1 MYHTEQE
8 NFWAG
13 EFGNAYVE
21 RNQGEQMLAS
31 NLALF
36 SEALRHSQPIHS
48 MIEFG
53 ANRGMN
59 LKALQS
65 LFPNIKQNA
74 IEINDKAV
82 AELSKVI
89 PSQHIF
95 HDSILEWQSESQW
108 DLTLIKGVLIH
119 INPDELP
126 NVYQKLVDSTRQ
138 YLLVVEYY
146 NPSPMMVS
154 YRGHTERLYKR
165 DFAGE
170 IMASYPNM
178 KLINYGFFYKG
189 DPNFPQDD
197 LTYFLLEKQPMEK
210 QPMEKQA

>member
-36 SEALRHSQPIHS
+36 SEALRHVQPIHR

-74 IEINDKAV
+74 IEINEKAV

-89 PSQHIF
+89 PSENIF
-95 HDSILEWQSESQW
+95 HDSILEWQNDGQW

-126 NVYQKLVDSTRQ
+126 KVYQKLVDSTQ
-138 YLLVVEYY
+138 KYLLVVEYY

-154 YRGHTERLYKR
+154 YRGYNERLYKR

-170 IMASYPNM
+170 ILANHPDM
-178 KLINYGFFYKG
+178 KLIHYGFFYKG

-210 QPMEKQA
+210 

>member
-36 SEALRHSQPIHS
+36 AEALRPTQPFNS
-48 MIEFG
+48 VIEFG

-59 LKALQS
+59 LQALKL
-65 LFPNIKQNA
+65 LFPHSDLSA
-74 IEINDKAV
+74 IEINEKAV
-82 AELSKVI
+82 SELSKVI
-89 PSQHIF
+89 DKSNIF
-95 HDSILEWQSESQW
+95 HQSILDWQADKQW

-119 INPDELP
+119 INPDELA
-126 NVYQKLVDSTRQ
+126 NVYQKLVESTQ
-138 YLLVVEYY
+138 KYLLVVEYY
-146 NPSPMMVS
+146 NPSPMMIN
-154 YRGHTERLYKR
+154 YRGHSERLYKR

-170 IMASYPNM
+170 IMANHPQM
-178 KLINYGFFYKG
+178 KLVHYGFFYKG

-197 LTYFLLEKQPMEK
+197 LTYFLLEKQ
-210 QPMEKQA
+210 A

>member
-36 SEALRHSQPIHS
+36 AEALRPTQSFNS
-48 MIEFG
+48 VIEFG

-59 LKALQS
+59 LQALKL
-65 LFPNIKQNA
+65 LFPHSDLSA
-74 IEINDKAV
+74 IEINEKAV
-82 AELSKVI
+82 SELSKVI
-89 PSQHIF
+89 DKSNIYHQ
-95 HDSILEWQSESQW
+95 SILDWQADKQW

-119 INPDELP
+119 INPDELA
-126 NVYQKLVDSTRQ
+126 NVYQKLVESTQ
-138 YLLVVEYY
+138 KYLLVVEYY
-146 NPSPMMVS
+146 NPSPMMIN
-154 YRGHTERLYKR
+154 YRGHSERLYKR

-170 IMASYPNM
+170 IMANHPQM
-178 KLINYGFFYKG
+178 KLVHYGFFYKG

-197 LTYFLLEKQPMEK
+197 LTYFLLEKQ
-210 QPMEKQA
+210 A